1 MEEPENREK
10 PESRDKPKGT
20 KGDNSSDGD
29 YPARKYAE
37 VGPYLGLGVQ
47 LAASIVLMFFLGYW
61 LDKKLSTS
69 PLLTIIMSFLGG
81 FAGIYNVIK
90 TVLDINRR
98 EKNEKGG

>member
-1 MEEPENREK
+1 MK
-10 PESRDKPKGT
+10 LPKNL
-20 KGDNSSDGD
+20 KDPVEDNSSEENYTGK
-29 YPARKYAE
+29 KYVE

-61 LDKKLSTS
+61 LDGKFGTS

-90 TVLDINRR
+90 TVLNLNR
-98 EKNEKGG
+98 KSKGEKGS